1 MKASKV
7 EEVTKPKSQL
17 NLYGYESYFKFFN
30 KLYEQDKLPNSILIS
45 GQKGL
50 GKSTF
55 TYHFINF
62 LLSKGEK
69 NEYNRRDYLIDPNN
83 STYKLIQSGIH
94 TNLFILDAIDG
105 ENIKIDQIR
114 KLLLFLN
121 KSTYYKS
128 LKIVLLDNAEYLN
141 INSSNALLKAI
152 EEPSKD
158 TYFFIINN
166 DSQKIMNTIKSRC
179 IDFVINFN
187 LLEKKNIFNKISQT
201 YSLNF
206 TESDLDIFLYFDTH
220 GNLLKYL
227 STLKNSDF
235 KISEDYLSC
244 ISYFMDLYNEKTDPK
259 LLGFITLFIQNFYN
273 QLSLKNSLFI
283 NNYYRNLNKILH
295 LIDNMKKFHLDKK
308 NLIFSIDKII
318 KNER

>member
-83 STYKLIQSGIH
+83 STYKLIQSGTH
-94 TNLFILDAIDG
+94 ANLFILDAIDG

-128 LKIVLLDNAEYLN
+128 VKIVLLDNAEYLN

-187 LLEKKNIFNKISQT
+187 FLEKKNIFNKIAQT

-235 KISEDYLSC
+235 KISKDYLSC

-283 NNYYRNLNKILH
+283 NNYYRNLNKILY

-308 NLIFSIDKII
+308 NF
-318 KNER
+318 NFFNR

>member
-83 STYKLIQSGIH
+83 STYKSIQSGTH
-94 TNLFILDAIDG
+94 ANLFILDAIDD

-128 LKIVLLDNAEYLN
+128 VKIVLLDNAEYLN

-187 LLEKKNIFNKISQT
+187 FLKKKNIFNKIAQT

-235 KISEDYLSC
+235 KISKDYLSC

-273 QLSLKNSLFI
+273 QLSLNNSLFI

>member
-83 STYKLIQSGIH
+83 STYKSIQSGTH
-94 TNLFILDAIDG
+94 ANLFILDAIDD

-128 LKIVLLDNAEYLN
+128 VKIVLLDNAEYLN

-187 LLEKKNIFNKISQT
+187 FLKKKNIFNKIAQT

-235 KISEDYLSC
+235 KISKDYLSC

-283 NNYYRNLNKILH
+283 NNYYRNLNKILY

>member
-1 MKASKV
+1 MKAN
-7 EEVTKPKSQL
+7 EVNEIIKPKSQL

-45 GQKGL
+45 GQKGI

-55 TYHFINF
+55 MYHFINF

-69 NEYNRRDYLIDPNN
+69 NEYNRRDCLIDPNN
-83 STYKLIQSGIH
+83 STYKSIQSGTH
-94 TNLFILDAIDG
+94 ANLFILDAIDG

-128 LKIVLLDNAEYLN
+128 VKIVLLDNAEYLN

-187 LLEKKNIFNKISQT
+187 FLEKKNIFNKIAQT

-235 KISEDYLSC
+235 KISKDYLSC

-283 NNYYRNLNKILH
+283 NNYYRNLNKILY

>member
-1 MKASKV
+1 MKANKV

-17 NLYGYESYFKFFN
+17 NLYGYESYFQFFN

-83 STYKLIQSGIH
+83 STYKSIQSGTH
-94 TNLFILDAIDG
+94 ANLFILDAIDG

-128 LKIVLLDNAEYLN
+128 VKIVLLDNAEYLN

-179 IDFVINFN
+179 IDFVINLNFS
-187 LLEKKNIFNKISQT
+187 EKRNIFNKISQK

-283 NNYYRNLNKILH
+283 NNYYRNLNKILY

>member
-1 MKASKV
+1 MKANKV

-17 NLYGYESYFKFFN
+17 NLYGYESYFQFFN

-83 STYKLIQSGIH
+83 STYKSIQSGTH
-94 TNLFILDAIDG
+94 ANLFILDAIDG

-128 LKIVLLDNAEYLN
+128 VKIVLLDNAEYLN

-187 LLEKKNIFNKISQT
+187 FLEKKNIFNKIAQT

-235 KISEDYLSC
+235 KISKDYLSC

-283 NNYYRNLNKILH
+283 NNYYRNLNKVLY

>member
-30 KLYEQDKLPNSILIS
+30 KLYEQDNLPNSILIS

-83 STYKLIQSGIH
+83 STYKSIQSGTH
-94 TNLFILDAIDG
+94 ANLFILDAIDG

-128 LKIVLLDNAEYLN
+128 VKIVLLDNAEYLN

-187 LLEKKNIFNKISQT
+187 FLEKKNIFNKISQT

-206 TESDLDIFLYFDTH
+206 TESDLDIFLYFDTQ

-227 STLKNSDF
+227 SILKNSNF

-273 QLSLKNSLFI
+273 QLSLKNSLLI
-283 NNYYRNLNKILH
+283 NNYYRNLNKILY

-318 KNER
+318 RNER

>member
-69 NEYNRRDYLIDPNN
+69 NEYNKRDYLIDPNN
-83 STYKLIQSGIH
+83 STYKSIQSGTH
-94 TNLFILDAIDG
+94 ANLFILDAIDG

-128 LKIVLLDNAEYLN
+128 VKIVLLDNAEYLN

-187 LLEKKNIFNKISQT
+187 FLEKKNIFNKIAQT

-235 KISEDYLSC
+235 KISKDYLSC

-283 NNYYRNLNKILH
+283 NNYYRNLYKILH

>member
-83 STYKLIQSGIH
+83 STYKSIQSGTH
-94 TNLFILDAIDG
+94 ANLFILDAIDD

-128 LKIVLLDNAEYLN
+128 VKIVLLDNAEYLN

-187 LLEKKNIFNKISQT
+187 FLEKKNIFNKIAQT

-235 KISEDYLSC
+235 KISKDYLSC

-283 NNYYRNLNKILH
+283 NNYYRNLNKILY

>member
-1 MKASKV
+1 M
-7 EEVTKPKSQL
+7 
-17 NLYGYESYFKFFN
+17 
-30 KLYEQDKLPNSILIS
+30 
-45 GQKGL
+45 
-50 GKSTF
+50 
-55 TYHFINF
+55 
-62 LLSKGEK
+62 
-69 NEYNRRDYLIDPNN
+69 
-83 STYKLIQSGIH
+83 
-94 TNLFILDAIDG
+94 
-105 ENIKIDQIR
+105 
-114 KLLLFLN
+114 
-121 KSTYYKS
+121 
-128 LKIVLLDNAEYLN
+128 
-141 INSSNALLKAI
+141 
-152 EEPSKD
+152 
-158 TYFFIINN
+158 
-166 DSQKIMNTIKSRC
+166 
-179 IDFVINFN
+179 
-187 LLEKKNIFNKISQT
+187 
-201 YSLNF
+201 NF

-235 KISEDYLSC
+235 KISKDYLSC

>member
-83 STYKLIQSGIH
+83 STYKSIQSGTH
-94 TNLFILDAIDG
+94 ANLFILDAIDG

-128 LKIVLLDNAEYLN
+128 VKIVLLDNAEYLN

-187 LLEKKNIFNKISQT
+187 FQEKRNIFNKISQK

-206 TESDLDIFLYFDTH
+206 TESDLNIFLYFDTH

-235 KISEDYLSC
+235 KISKDYLSC

-283 NNYYRNLNKILH
+283 NNYYRNLNKILY

>member
-30 KLYEQDKLPNSILIS
+30 KLYEQDNLPNSILIS

-83 STYKLIQSGIH
+83 STYKSIQSGTH
-94 TNLFILDAIDG
+94 ANLFILDAIDD

-128 LKIVLLDNAEYLN
+128 VKIVLLDNAEYLN

-187 LLEKKNIFNKISQT
+187 FLKKKNIFNKIAQT

-235 KISEDYLSC
+235 KISKDYLSC

-259 LLGFITLFIQNFYN
+259 LLGFITLSIQNFYN
-273 QLSLKNSLFI
+273 QLSLNNSLFI
-283 NNYYRNLNKILH
+283 NNYYRNLYKILH

>member
-83 STYKLIQSGIH
+83 STYKSIQSGTH
-94 TNLFILDAIDG
+94 ANLFILDAIDG

-128 LKIVLLDNAEYLN
+128 VKIVLLDNAEYLN

-187 LLEKKNIFNKISQT
+187 FLEKKNIFNKISQT

-206 TESDLDIFLYFDTH
+206 TESDLDSFLYFDTQ

-227 STLKNSDF
+227 SILKNSNF

-283 NNYYRNLNKILH
+283 NNYYRNLYKILH

>member
-17 NLYGYESYFKFFN
+17 NLYGYESYFQFFN

-83 STYKLIQSGIH
+83 STYKSIQSGTH
-94 TNLFILDAIDG
+94 ANLFILDAIDG
-105 ENIKIDQIR
+105 ENIKIDRIR

-128 LKIVLLDNAEYLN
+128 VKIVLLDNAEYLN

-187 LLEKKNIFNKISQT
+187 FLEKKNIFNKISQT

-206 TESDLDIFLYFDTH
+206 TESDLDSFLYFDTQ

-227 STLKNSDF
+227 SILKNSNF

-273 QLSLKNSLFI
+273 QLSLNNSLFI
-283 NNYYRNLNKILH
+283 SNYYRNLNKILH

>member
-83 STYKLIQSGIH
+83 STYKSIQSGTH
-94 TNLFILDAIDG
+94 ANLFILDAIDG

-128 LKIVLLDNAEYLN
+128 VKIVLLDNAEYLN

-187 LLEKKNIFNKISQT
+187 FLEKKNIFNKISQT

-283 NNYYRNLNKILH
+283 NNYYRNLNKILY

>member
-17 NLYGYESYFKFFN
+17 NLYGYESYFQFFN

-83 STYKLIQSGIH
+83 STYKLIQNGTH
-94 TNLFILDAIDG
+94 ANLFILDAIDDK
-105 ENIKIDQIR
+105 NIKIDQIR

-128 LKIVLLDNAEYLN
+128 VKIVLLDNAEYLN

-187 LLEKKNIFNKISQT
+187 FLEKKNIFNKISQT

-259 LLGFITLFIQNFYN
+259 LLSFITLFIQNFYN
-273 QLSLKNSLFI
+273 QLSLNNSLFI
-283 NNYYRNLNKILH
+283 SNYYRNLNKILH

>member
-83 STYKLIQSGIH
+83 STYKSIQSGTH
-94 TNLFILDAIDG
+94 ANLFILDAIDD

-128 LKIVLLDNAEYLN
+128 VKIVLLDNAEYLN

-187 LLEKKNIFNKISQT
+187 FLEKKNIFNKIAQT

-283 NNYYRNLNKILH
+283 SNYYRNLNKILH

-308 NLIFSIDKII
+308 NLIFSIDQII

>member
-1 MKASKV
+1 MKANKV

-17 NLYGYESYFKFFN
+17 NLYGYESYFQFFN
-30 KLYEQDKLPNSILIS
+30 KLYEQDNLPNSILIS

-83 STYKLIQSGIH
+83 STYKSIQSGTH
-94 TNLFILDAIDG
+94 PNLFILDAIDG
-105 ENIKIDQIR
+105 ESIKIDQIR

-128 LKIVLLDNAEYLN
+128 VKIVLLDNAEYLN

-187 LLEKKNIFNKISQT
+187 FLEKKNIFNKISQT

-206 TESDLDIFLYFDTH
+206 TESDLDSFL
-220 GNLLKYL
+220 
-227 STLKNSDF
+227 
-235 KISEDYLSC
+235 
-244 ISYFMDLYNEKTDPK
+244 
-259 LLGFITLFIQNFYN
+259 
-273 QLSLKNSLFI
+273 
-283 NNYYRNLNKILH
+283 
-295 LIDNMKKFHLDKK
+295 
-308 NLIFSIDKII
+308 
-318 KNER
+318 

>member
-1 MKASKV
+1 MKANKV

-17 NLYGYESYFKFFN
+17 NLYGYESYFQFFY

-55 TYHFINF
+55 MYHFINF

-69 NEYNRRDYLIDPNN
+69 NEYNRRDYVIDPNN
-83 STYKLIQSGIH
+83 STYKLIQSGTH
-94 TNLFILDAIDG
+94 ANLFILDAIDG

-128 LKIVLLDNAEYLN
+128 VKIVLLDNAEYLN

-187 LLEKKNIFNKISQT
+187 FLEKKNIFNKISQT

-206 TESDLDIFLYFDTH
+206 TESDLDIFLYFDTQ
-220 GNLLKYL
+220 GSLLKYL
-227 STLKNSDF
+227 SILKNSNF

-273 QLSLKNSLFI
+273 QLSLNNSLFI
-283 NNYYRNLNKILH
+283 NNYYRNLYKILH

>member
-1 MKASKV
+1 MEANKV
-7 EEVTKPKSQL
+7 KEITKPKSQL

-83 STYKLIQSGIH
+83 STYKSIQSGTH
-94 TNLFILDAIDG
+94 ANLFILDAIDG

-128 LKIVLLDNAEYLN
+128 VKIVLLDNAEYLN

-166 DSQKIMNTIKSRC
+166 DSRKIMNTIKSRC

-187 LLEKKNIFNKISQT
+187 FLEKKNIFNKIART

-235 KISEDYLSC
+235 KISKDYLSC

-283 NNYYRNLNKILH
+283 NNYYRNLNKILY

>member
-83 STYKLIQSGIH
+83 STYKSIQSGTH
-94 TNLFILDAIDG
+94 ANLFILDAIDG

-128 LKIVLLDNAEYLN
+128 VKIVLLDNAEYLN

-187 LLEKKNIFNKISQT
+187 FLKKKNIFNKISQT

-235 KISEDYLSC
+235 KISDNYLSC

-259 LLGFITLFIQNFYN
+259 LLGFIALFIQNFYN

>member
-30 KLYEQDKLPNSILIS
+30 KLYEQDKLPNSILVS

-83 STYKLIQSGIH
+83 STYKSIQSGTH
-94 TNLFILDAIDG
+94 ANLFILDAIDG

-141 INSSNALLKAI
+141 TNSSNALLKAI
-152 EEPSKD
+152 EEPSQD

-206 TESDLDIFLYFDTH
+206 TESDLDIFLYFDTQ
-220 GNLLKYL
+220 GNFLKYL
-227 STLKNSDF
+227 SILKNSNF

-244 ISYFMDLYNEKTDPK
+244 ISYFMDLYSEKTDPK

-283 NNYYRNLNKILH
+283 NNYYRNLNKILY

>member
-83 STYKLIQSGIH
+83 STYKSIQSGTH
-94 TNLFILDAIDG
+94 ANLFILDAIDG

-128 LKIVLLDNAEYLN
+128 VKIVLLDNAEYLN

-187 LLEKKNIFNKISQT
+187 FLKKKNIFNKISQT

-283 NNYYRNLNKILH
+283 NNYYRNLNKILY

>member
-1 MKASKV
+1 MKANKV

-17 NLYGYESYFKFFN
+17 NLYGYESYFQFFN

-69 NEYNRRDYLIDPNN
+69 NEYNTRDYVIDPNN
-83 STYKLIQSGIH
+83 STYKLIQSGTH
-94 TNLFILDAIDG
+94 ANLFILDAIDDK
-105 ENIKIDQIR
+105 NIKIDQIR

-121 KSTYYKS
+121 KSTFYKS
-128 LKIVLLDNAEYLN
+128 VKFVLLDNAEYLN

-187 LLEKKNIFNKISQT
+187 FLEKKNIFNKIAQT

-235 KISEDYLSC
+235 KISKDYLSC

-283 NNYYRNLNKILH
+283 NNYYRNLNKILY